1 MKDNM
6 NSYGAVACPEH
17 RSDGPSRRQASIATA
32 DAGLVLRSG
41 REPLPGLVEQRNNKL
56 DIDSAE
62 KRRQR
67 DDLQSRISQQSGVD
81 DSRAAFPQAKSIP
94 GAADKKA
101 AAASFAAAS
110 R

>member
-1 MKDNM
+1 M
-6 NSYGAVACPEH
+6 
-17 RSDGPSRRQASIATA
+17 
-32 DAGLVLRSG
+32 
-41 REPLPGLVEQRNNKL
+41 

-67 DDLQSRISQQSGVD
+67 DDLQSRSSQQSGAD
-81 DSRAAFPQAKSIP
+81 DLKAAFPQARSIS

-101 AAASFAAAS
+101 AAAPFAAAS